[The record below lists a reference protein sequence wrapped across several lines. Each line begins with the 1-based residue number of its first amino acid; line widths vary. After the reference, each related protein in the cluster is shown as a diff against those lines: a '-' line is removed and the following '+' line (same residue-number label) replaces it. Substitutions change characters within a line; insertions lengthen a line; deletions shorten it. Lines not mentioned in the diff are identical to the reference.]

1 MRALRWGLRPAVLA
15 TIAGLFA
22 IVAFVAFRP
31 DDDDLLEPG
40 SAPPPEQSLDGDG
53 ASGGG
58 GSTIPADAGGT
69 QLASPA
75 ERSEPKKG
83 LLRGVV
89 VGLDDGAPIPEA
101 RVSVEGTG
109 GAQVADADG
118 RFTID
123 PIRFPATLSAEA
135 PGRTGLTVR
144 LDGPP
149 ARELVIPLPPPLGL
163 RAAVVDARGFE
174 PIRGAFVRIES
185 ATRFTLRSGTTD
197 DHGKVELAIERV
209 AIEDPEGIGPRGALE
224 RAATVVWAEASGHN
238 RVAVAY
244 NLLSLR
250 LNREEQIELRRTK
263 GIPGRVVDERGA
275 GIPNAHIYWGSTV
288 EIQHYRQRRCEDTQ
302 ADEAG
307 RFTLRPPADASECFV
322 AAFHKAFAPAHTI
335 LAREAIEA
343 GDEVLILV
351 REPCVL
357 RGEVRGARGEPIAG
371 AAVRL
376 VPAAGF
382 ETERHARWLE
392 QFSLEEVGEP
402 IHVTRSGLDG
412 TFRLARLA
420 PGNYEVHIEHG
431 AFIPSPGNDR
441 TIVLPRDGIWVARLL
456 PGGRISGMVL
466 DADGNPPPR
475 PNMILRPADRTRRG
489 NVTPRV
495 QYDESDGAFFA
506 EGLEATEYLFDI
518 TSPGHERMRQTVRPG
533 DENLFVVLVRRLK
546 EDSRSVEVRF
556 SHRGRSV
563 AIPSLHAA
571 LHDPE
576 TGDLV
581 TRRICEVSSGIAVLE
596 GVPRRTLDL
605 VITPRL
611 YRPVIIRGVRFD
623 LPDPPEVSVALE
635 TGREVRGRVV
645 YEGPPARRPGTIALL
660 DAEGVHEL
668 FTATVAED
676 GSFTLFNLMDGRYVP
691 RVPSPPGR
699 YEPAEPIDIGASD
712 AEIVIEIRGGADQG
726 AQGT

>member
-1 MRALRWGLRPAVLA
+1 
-15 TIAGLFA
+15 
-22 IVAFVAFRP
+22 
-31 DDDDLLEPG
+31 
-40 SAPPPEQSLDGDG
+40 
-53 ASGGG
+53 
-58 GSTIPADAGGT
+58 
-69 QLASPA
+69 
-75 ERSEPKKG
+75 
-83 LLRGVV
+83 
-89 VGLDDGAPIPEA
+89 
-101 RVSVEGTG
+101 
-109 GAQVADADG
+109 
-118 RFTID
+118 
-123 PIRFPATLSAEA
+123 
-135 PGRTGLTVR
+135 
-144 LDGPP
+144 
-149 ARELVIPLPPPLGL
+149 
-163 RAAVVDARGFE
+163 
-174 PIRGAFVRIES
+174 
-185 ATRFTLRSGTTD
+185 
-197 DHGKVELAIERV
+197 
-209 AIEDPEGIGPRGALE
+209 
-224 RAATVVWAEASGHN
+224 
-238 RVAVAY
+238 
-244 NLLSLR
+244 
-250 LNREEQIELRRTK
+250 
-263 GIPGRVVDERGA
+263 
-275 GIPNAHIYWGSTV
+275 
-288 EIQHYRQRRCEDTQ
+288 
-302 ADEAG
+302 
-307 RFTLRPPADASECFV
+307 
-322 AAFHKAFAPAHTI
+322 
-335 LAREAIEA
+335 
-343 GDEVLILV
+343 
-351 REPCVL
+351 
-357 RGEVRGARGEPIAG
+357 
-371 AAVRL
+371 
-376 VPAAGF
+376 
-382 ETERHARWLE
+382 
-392 QFSLEEVGEP
+392 
-402 IHVTRSGLDG
+402 
-412 TFRLARLA
+412 
-420 PGNYEVHIEHG
+420 
-431 AFIPSPGNDR
+431 
-441 TIVLPRDGIWVARLL
+441 
-456 PGGRISGMVL
+456 
-466 DADGNPPPR
+466 
-475 PNMILRPADRTRRG
+475 
-489 NVTPRV
+489 VTPRV